1 MLFYIQ
7 RVWLGGGTIK
17 MKACFCCFSS
27 LHNKQERDRIGK
39 IYNKRRRSGQKLLR
53 KKSRF
58 IATVLPIDTEEEWH
72 YNILKDKKMKYWDAR
87 HNCFAF
93 VIGSNN
99 EIQRFSDDGEPQG
112 TAGKPILETLLNEN
126 LHNTLIVVTRYF
138 GGTLLGTGGL
148 VRAYGQSSKEGIRN
162 SVIQKVC
169 EGISFKLTVDY
180 NSIGKIKYIMGQMGI
195 TDAQEEYGQNVVLS
209 ILMKKDKYN
218 EFNTKVTDATGG
230 KAVFEDEEDREY
242 REEVKE

>member
-1 MLFYIQ
+1 MEKFIIKE
-7 RVWLGGGTIK
+7 GGQGEIV
-17 MKACFCCFSS
+17 
-27 LHNKQERDRIGK
+27 E
-39 IYNKRRRSGQKLLR
+39 

-58 IATVLPIDTEEEWH
+58 IATVLPIDTEEEALQ
-72 YNILKDKKMKYWDAR
+72 YIEKIKKKYWDAR

-180 NSIGKIKYIMGQMGI
+180 NSIGKIKYIMEQMGI

-209 ILMKKDKYN
+209 ILMKKDEYN

-242 REEVKE
+242 REEVKEK

>member
-1 MLFYIQ
+1 MEKFIIKE
-7 RVWLGGGTIK
+7 GGQGEIV
-17 MKACFCCFSS
+17 
-27 LHNKQERDRIGK
+27 E
-39 IYNKRRRSGQKLLR
+39 

-58 IATVLPIDTEEEWH
+58 IATVLPIDTEEEALQ
-72 YNILKDKKMKYWDAR
+72 YIEKIKKKYWDAR

-169 EGISFKLTVDY
+169 EGTSFKLTVDY
-180 NSIGKIKYIMGQMGI
+180 NSIGKIKHIMGQMGI

-209 ILMKKDKYN
+209 ILMKKDEYN

-230 KAVFEDEEDREY
+230 KAVFEDEEDKEY
-242 REEVKE
+242 REEVKEK

>member
-1 MLFYIQ
+1 MEKFIIKE
-7 RVWLGGGTIK
+7 GGQGEIV
-17 MKACFCCFSS
+17 
-27 LHNKQERDRIGK
+27 E
-39 IYNKRRRSGQKLLR
+39 

-58 IATVLPIDTEEEWH
+58 IATVLPIDTEEEALQ
-72 YNILKDKKMKYWDAR
+72 YIEKIKKKYWDAR

-169 EGISFKLTVDY
+169 FKLTVDY

-209 ILMKKDKYN
+209 ILMKKGEYN

-230 KAVFEDEEDREY
+230 KAVFKNEEDREY
-242 REEVKE
+242 REEVKEK